1 MRKYVVLLLLAL
13 FWMPSVNAQQSSM
26 SDKQVM
32 AFIIKENERGTERE
46 QIVTKLIERG
56 VPIEQI
62 RRIREKYEREKKKT
76 NLGVRDL
83 TGSGA
88 ARSTSRLREPNGD
101 RKEQRTENT
110 RTMRRRK
117 AKQTDVDE
125 STLSEQQRKR
135 LREEREYK
143 YNDELDYILPD
154 SLDYLMEDYDEEDL
168 KKGKQV
174 FGRNIF
180 NQKSLS
186 FEPNMNIATPDDYVL
201 GPGDAVLVDI
211 WGASQKSIEAT
222 VSPDGNI
229 DIEGHGPV
237 QVSGL
242 TVQAA
247 NARLRGSLGRYY
259 SGSQVRLSVGQ
270 TKTISVNVI
279 GEVEVPGTYTL
290 SAFATVFHALYMAG
304 GTNEIGTLRNIKVYR
319 KGRLISTVDIYDF
332 ILNGKLSGNV
342 RLTSDDVIMVGPYEC
357 LVNVAGKVKRPM
369 FYEMK
374 PTESVG
380 TLLKYAGGFAGD
392 AYRNSVRLIRKSE
405 GEMSIY
411 TLDEFER
418 GSFQLTDGDS
428 LYVDSVLD
436 RYKNMVEVK
445 GAVFRPGMYQ
455 MDGGI
460 TTVKQLIEA
469 AGGLSEDAFTARGVM
484 HRRRKDRTLE
494 VISMDVEGIMNHT
507 VPDVALKNED
517 VLFIPSLR
525 EGQEERTLTIEGE
538 VYYPGIYDYAENTTL
553 EDLVLQAGGL
563 KDAASVVKVDVS
575 RRVRDNAATVAS
587 NEIAVSYSFA
597 LKDGFVVDGEA
608 GFVLQPFDEVFVR
621 RSPGY
626 TEQEHVT
633 VEGEVAFSGMYVL
646 SKKNMR
652 LSELVK
658 SAGGVTAEGYLK
670 GARLERVLTPV
681 EQLKRESILRLITN
695 GDSLDMKKL
704 DLGDTRSIGINL
716 DMALKHPG
724 SDEWDIVLQNGDR
737 LIVPQYS
744 NTVSING
751 EVMYPNTVAYS
762 TGANLKYY
770 INMAGG
776 YSQNAK
782 KSRVFAVN
790 MNGTV
795 TKVRSA
801 KDIQPGCEILVP
813 AKPKKRG
820 LSFMELMS
828 MGSITAT
835 LASVIVALLK

>member
-1 MRKYVVLLLLAL
+1 MRKYIVLLLLTL
-13 FWMPSVNAQQSSM
+13 LWMPSVHAQQSSM

-32 AFIIKENERGTERE
+32 AFIIKENERGTDRE

-83 TGSGA
+83 TGSSS
-88 ARSTSRLREPNGD
+88 ARSASRLREANGD
-101 RKEQRTENT
+101 KREDREEDR
-110 RTMRRRK
+110 RTMRRRTPK
-117 AKQTDVDE
+117 RTEVDE
-125 STLSEQQRKR
+125 STLSEQQRR
-135 LREEREYK
+135 RIREEREYM

-154 SLDYLMEDYDEEDL
+154 SLSYLMDDYDEAPD

-211 WGASQKSIEAT
+211 WGASQKSIEST

-229 DIEGHGPV
+229 DIEGFGPV

-247 NARLRGSLGRYY
+247 NARLRASLGRHF

-304 GTNEIGTLRNIKVYR
+304 GTNDIGTLRNIKVYR
-319 KGRLISTVDIYDF
+319 KGRLISTVDIYDY
-332 ILNGKLSGNV
+332 ILNGKLTGNV

-374 PTESVG
+374 RTESVG
-380 TLLKYAGGFAGD
+380 TLLQYAGGFAGD
-392 AYRNSVRLIRKSE
+392 AYQKSVRLIRKSE
-405 GEMSIY
+405 GEMAIY
-411 TLDEFER
+411 TIDEFER
-418 GSFQLTDGDS
+418 GSFQVTDGDS

-436 RYKNMVEVK
+436 RYKNMVEVN

-455 MDGGI
+455 MDGTI
-460 TTVKQLIEA
+460 TTVRQLIEA

-494 VISMDVEGIMNHT
+494 VLSLDLGSIMNHT
-507 VPDVALKNED
+507 IPDVALKNED

-525 EGQEERTLTIEGE
+525 EGQEERTLTIDGE

-575 RRVRDNAATVAS
+575 RRVRDNAALEAS
-587 NEIAVSYSFA
+587 NEIATSYSFS
-597 LKDGFVVDGEA
+597 LKDGFVVDGEP
-608 GFVLQPFDEVFVR
+608 GFVLKPFDEVYVR

-646 SKKNMR
+646 NKKNMR

-658 SAGGVTAEGYLK
+658 SAGGVTEEGYLK
-670 GARLERVLTPV
+670 GARLERMLTPV
-681 EQLKRESILRLITN
+681 EKLKRESILRLITN

-724 SDEWDIVLQNGDR
+724 SDEWDIVLQDGDR

-751 EVMYPNTVAYS
+751 EVMYPNTVAFS
-762 TGANLKYY
+762 TGAGLKYY

>member
-1 MRKYVVLLLLAL
+1 MRKYIVLLLLTL
-13 FWMPSVNAQQSSM
+13 LWMPSVHAQQSSM

-32 AFIIKENERGTERE
+32 AFIIKENERGTDRE

-83 TGSGA
+83 TGSSS
-88 ARSTSRLREPNGD
+88 ARSASRLREANGD
-101 RKEQRTENT
+101 KREDREEDR
-110 RTMRRRK
+110 RTMRRRTPK
-117 AKQTDVDE
+117 RTEVDE
-125 STLSEQQRKR
+125 STLSEQQRRR
-135 LREEREYK
+135 LREEREYM

-154 SLDYLMEDYDEEDL
+154 SLSYLMDDYDEAPD

-211 WGASQKSIEAT
+211 WGASQKSIEST

-229 DIEGHGPV
+229 DIEGFGPV

-247 NARLRGSLGRYY
+247 NARLRASLGRHF

-304 GTNEIGTLRNIKVYR
+304 GTNDIGTLRNIKVYR
-319 KGRLISTVDIYDF
+319 KGRLISTVDIYDY
-332 ILNGKLSGNV
+332 ILNGKLTGNV

-357 LVNVAGKVKRPM
+357 LVNVAGRVKRPM

-374 PTESVG
+374 RTESVG
-380 TLLKYAGGFAGD
+380 TLLQYAGGFAGD
-392 AYRNSVRLIRKSE
+392 AYQKSVRLIRKSE
-405 GEMSIY
+405 GEMAIY
-411 TLDEFER
+411 TIDEFER
-418 GSFQLTDGDS
+418 GSFQVTDGDS

-455 MDGGI
+455 MDGTI
-460 TTVKQLIEA
+460 TTVRQLIEA

-494 VISMDVEGIMNHT
+494 VLSIDLGSIMNHT
-507 VPDVALKNED
+507 IPDVALKNED

-525 EGQEERTLTIEGE
+525 EGQEERTLTIDGE

-575 RRVRDNAATVAS
+575 RRVRDNAALEAS
-587 NEIAVSYSFA
+587 NEIATSYSFS
-597 LKDGFVVDGEA
+597 LKDGFVVDGEP
-608 GFVLQPFDEVFVR
+608 GFVLKPFDEVYVR

-646 SKKNMR
+646 NKKNMR

-658 SAGGVTAEGYLK
+658 SAGGVTEEGYLK
-670 GARLERVLTPV
+670 GARLERMLTPV
-681 EQLKRESILRLITN
+681 EKLKRESILRLITN

-724 SDEWDIVLQNGDR
+724 SDEWDIVLQDGDR

-762 TGANLKYY
+762 TGAGLKYY